1 MLFTDDRT
9 KKKFQKVAIIV
20 NSEELESQLNGVL
33 RDHNLTNK
41 GIKVIADSNIETY
54 GDHDLY
60 FVDEADQ
67 VIRSFAIAFDSE
79 TKELQ
84 GLHSLRGKNVIY
96 TSATFSNTERDFLE
110 QIMFLGEEEFVE
122 YVPVLEFITGKPAG
136 ALL

>member
-20 NSEELESQLNGVL
+20 NSEELESQLNGVI
-33 RDHNLTNK
+33 RDHNMTSK
-41 GIKVIADSNIETY
+41 GIKVISNYNIERY
-54 GDHDLY
+54 GDFDLY
-60 FVDEADQ
+60 IVDEADQ
-67 VIRSFAIAFDSE
+67 VIRLFAIAFDGDD
-79 TKELQ
+79 KLQ
-84 GLHSLRGKNVIY
+84 GLHYLREKNVIY
-96 TSATFSNTERDFLE
+96 TSATFAPTERDFLE